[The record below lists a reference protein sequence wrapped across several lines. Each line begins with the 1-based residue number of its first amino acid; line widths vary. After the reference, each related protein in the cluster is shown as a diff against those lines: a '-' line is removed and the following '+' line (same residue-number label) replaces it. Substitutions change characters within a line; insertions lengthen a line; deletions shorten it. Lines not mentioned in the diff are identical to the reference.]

1 MELLGK
7 NIDYRRL
14 LLMSLLAYYNN
25 EGVCWGGN
33 WGDNGNNEAYGIDP
47 LSEDEMVALREVL
60 DEAGGLVGEEFPK

>member
-1 MELLGK
+1 MEVLGK

-14 LLMSLLAYYNN
+14 LLMSLLSYYNN

-33 WGDNGNNEAYGIDP
+33 WGNDEAYGIDP